1 MQNPLLNTNTITIH
15 DSITNMDIDI
25 NIMNIGKYFKNIYCL
40 CPLSNF
46 KIGLNEKIIEMDT
59 YISQLSQMILYKT
72 NINLLKNII
81 HFGNIIYIK
90 KENIIHANH
99 FKYEIDNMILV
110 LPFYNITFLNLQQYV
125 DNMANDNNLDK
136 LYNMK
141 ILHNYFGENSNKLSN
156 KYMINTL
163 IKNLNEAL
171 YWQYDYNC
179 KINITTLFNKRKINY
194 NSIKKTVCN
203 TNIIAG
209 ENYLLELEKQKNN
222 FVNPSIIINKKDYK
236 LYNVVK
242 YCKYTKDI
250 IIDLYNNLNSFQ
262 QKQLISQLIIS
273 KNYCHLVLCNE
284 KMLELI
290 TPYIIKN
297 IGLYEYLFGYA
308 WLRFYFEESIK
319 HKNMKTSDM
328 FIFDINTASKL
339 PVFHFDYT
347 NPYTNPYMPILVD
360 SMILKPYSNI
370 CGVDVGN
377 SIEHRI
383 CNLSEF
389 KERLNIFIS
398 NNNGIDI
405 FDGID
410 FNKHKMALSGS
421 IMAGCLQYK
430 HPLLKLFQTKD
441 NINNIN
447 NLYNR
452 YFNEYYCNADIDVM
466 IATKNMIEFMDI
478 ARSLHQSITNNIL
491 KIYSHSEPSNVKLQ
505 FIKRI
510 YLFVTS
516 DFIKKNIATSN
527 ITYETIKDN
536 LTLPHIIQLFDT
548 IACILH
554 KQSIKDF
561 LSSYTI
567 IEQTDLMSKYPE
579 YFEYN
584 NTNIIIKINDKKDK
598 IEININENEKKL
610 QSEYTEDELEK
621 IIENNNIIEEVD
633 DTIIKNTDGAYIIY
647 NLKCKIS
654 APQLDHV
661 FEIFPI
667 NTKDFIGTAGC
678 FHMPCVRA
686 YYDGNNVYMTPS
698 CVSAHLTYMNI
709 DYKYFASTTNPFEI
723 INKYRMRGF
732 GTWLNNSEKIAFKE
746 YNNITPFWNK
756 LYCNINPIGPILCTH
771 KLYYPRLYNID
782 YYMDKYPYIKPIP
795 MEEPYNTFD
804 NRALSRHSYIINRFN
819 INTTASE
826 IYHMNC
832 IDSTT
837 GNINMIPEHII
848 NILALLMG

>member
-1 MQNPLLNTNTITIH
+1 MQNPLINANTITIH
-15 DSITNMDIDI
+15 DPITNMDIDI
-25 NIMNIGKYFKNIYCL
+25 DIMNIGRYFKNIYCL

-46 KIGLNEKIIEMDT
+46 KMIGLNEKIIEMDN

-99 FKYEIDNMILV
+99 FKYDIDNMILV
-110 LPFYNITFLNLQQYV
+110 LPFYNITFLNLQQYI
-125 DNMANDNNLDK
+125 DNTANDNNLDK

-141 ILHNYFGENSNKLSN
+141 ILYNYFGENSNKLLN
-156 KYMINTL
+156 KSMINTL
-163 IKNLNEAL
+163 IINLNEAL

-194 NSIKKTVCN
+194 NSIKKKLWD
-203 TNIIAG
+203 IKAD
-209 ENYLLELEKQKNN
+209 ENYLLELKNQINN
-222 FVNPSIIINKKDYK
+222 FVNPGIIINKKGYK

-250 IIDLYNNLNSFQ
+250 IIDLYNSLNCYQ

-290 TPYIIKN
+290 TPDIIKN
-297 IGLYEYLFGYA
+297 VSFYEYLFGYA
-308 WLRFYFEESIK
+308 WLRFYFEECIK
-319 HKNMKTSDM
+319 QKNMKTSDM

-339 PVFHFDYT
+339 PVFHFDYN
-347 NPYTNPYMPILVD
+347 NPYTNPYMPILVH
-360 SMILKPYSNI
+360 SKILNPYSNV
-370 CGVDVGN
+370 CGIDVKT

-389 KERLNIFIS
+389 KERLNIFIT
-398 NNNGIDI
+398 NNNTIDI

-430 HPLLKLFQTKD
+430 HPLLNLFQTKD

-447 NLYNR
+447 YLYNR
-452 YFNEYYCNADIDVM
+452 YFNEYYCNADIDIM
-466 IATKNMIEFMDI
+466 IATKNMIEFIDI
-478 ARSLHQSITNNIL
+478 ARSLYQSITTNIL
-491 KIYSHSEPSNVKLQ
+491 KIYNDSEPSNVKLQ

-516 DFIKKNIATSN
+516 DFIKKNIVTSN
-527 ITYETIKDN
+527 ITYETIVDN
-536 LTLPHIIQLFDT
+536 LSLPHIIELFDN

-567 IEQTDLMSKYPE
+567 TEQADLMSKYPE

-584 NTNIIIKINDKKDK
+584 ITYINIKINDKKDK
-598 IEININENEKKL
+598 TEVKINKNEKKL
-610 QSEYTEDELEK
+610 QSEYTEDELEQF
-621 IIENNNIIEEVD
+621 IENNNIIEEVD
-633 DTIIKNTDGAYIIY
+633 DTYKNINNTDNAYIIY

-732 GTWLNNSEKIAFKE
+732 GTWLNNSEKIAFNAF
-746 YNNITPFWNK
+746 NNITPFWNK
-756 LYCNINPIGPILCTH
+756 LYCNINASNGPLLCTH
-771 KLYYPRLYNID
+771 KLYYPRFYNID
-782 YYMDKYPYIKPIP
+782 YYMDKYPNIKPIP
-795 MEEPYNTFD
+795 IEKPYNTVD
-804 NRALSRHSYIINRFN
+804 NSATLTRDNYIIKRFG
-819 INTTASE
+819 INSNKINNMT
-826 IYHMNC
+826 C
-832 IDSTT
+832 INNMT
-837 GNINMIPEHII
+837 GNINMIPEHFIQTII
-848 NILALLMG
+848 H